1 MSTPTP
7 RTDAEEDQWDPV
19 VPSDFASQLEREL
32 THAKEEANN
41 WKQAAEAHL
50 KDKDQLREGI
60 AELNERLIERQET
73 LMATLVDLKAAT
85 QLLIRCRNSAGRM
98 GVELYEDLQN
108 FLHTQP
114 NYRS

>member
-7 RTDAEEDQWDPV
+7 RTDAEEDQWDLV
-19 VPSDFASQLEREL
+19 VPSDFARQLETEL
-32 THAKEEANN
+32 THAKAEANN

-50 KDKDQLREGI
+50 RDKDQLREGI
-60 AELNERLIERQET
+60 AELNERLIERQEI
-73 LMATLVDLKAAT
+73 LMTTLVDLKAAT

-98 GVELYEDLQN
+98 EIELYEDLQN

-114 NYRS
+114 TYRS

>member
-1 MSTPTP
+1 MSDTP
-7 RTDAEEDQWDPV
+7 RTDAEEDQWSPV
-19 VPSDFASQLEREL
+19 VTSDFASQLEREL

-41 WKQAAEAHL
+41 WKQATEAHL

-98 GVELYEDLQN
+98 GIELYEDLQN

>member
-1 MSTPTP
+1 MSDTP
-7 RTDAEEDQWDPV
+7 RTDVEILR
-19 VPSDFASQLEREL
+19 VPSCFDNIDHHVVLADFARQLETEL

-41 WKQAAEAHL
+41 WKQATEAHL
-50 KDKDQLREGI
+50 KDKDELR
-60 AELNERLIERQET
+60 AELKT
-73 LMATLVDLKAAT
+73 AT

-98 GVELYEDLQN
+98 GIELYEDLQN